1 MAARVAAAQR
11 GEAGA
16 GQRGPGKR
24 RCGCWGGMWREEER
38 RGGSGCSAHGRRGR
52 RGVGQ
57 RGNRAEGLEVDEG
70 DLVAIS
76 QKCRDST
83 VKPS

>member
-1 MAARVAAAQR
+1 MAARAAAAR
-11 GEAGA
+11 CGEAGV

-24 RCGCWGGMWREEER
+24 RCGCWGGTWSEEGR
-38 RGGSGCSAHGRRGR
+38 RGGNVCSAHGRRGR

-57 RGNRAEGLEVDEG
+57 RENRAEGLEVDEG

-76 QKCRDST
+76 
-83 VKPS
+83 